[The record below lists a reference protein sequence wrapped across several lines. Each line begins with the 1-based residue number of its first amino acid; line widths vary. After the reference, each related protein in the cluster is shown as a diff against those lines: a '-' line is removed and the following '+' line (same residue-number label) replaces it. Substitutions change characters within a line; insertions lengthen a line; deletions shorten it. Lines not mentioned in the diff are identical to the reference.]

1 MTVLVW
7 QWGRHGAGPRFAA
20 ALAESLG
27 ALPDM
32 DVALSLSA
40 QAEIMH
46 GATPPA
52 CALPVATYDG
62 MRGFLARVAAA
73 PALIRPLAARL
84 RAMQLRGAVCAMP
97 APLDFVM
104 AAGLRRAGIGYA
116 VVVHDAEA
124 HDGEARPME
133 MALQRRLLR
142 GASTLI
148 ALSQHVADQL
158 QARGLAHGKPLL
170 LGSHPPF
177 VFGPSPPPP
186 PRAHGGALR
195 LLCFGR
201 LRPYKGLDLLVGAL
215 ELLGARD
222 DFVLRVVGEG
232 AESPALRALRR
243 MPNVT
248 VENRWVPESEIA
260 ELLAW
265 SDAVLLPYREASQ
278 SGVAAAAIAS
288 GRWLIATRVG
298 GLAEQ
303 LQDGALGVLCEP
315 SAHGIAEA
323 VQTLLARAPAPGP
336 SPADAHAAWRR
347 LAETVRPAIATTA
360 A

>member
-1 MTVLVW
+1 VTVLVW

-32 DVALSLSA
+32 EVALSLSA

-46 GATPPA
+46 GDAPPD
-52 CALPVATYDG
+52 CALPVPTYDG
-62 MRGFLARVAAA
+62 MSGFLARVATA
-73 PALIRPLAARL
+73 PVLIGPLATRL
-84 RAMQLRGAVCAMP
+84 RAMALRGAVCAMP
-97 APLDFVM
+97 APLDFLM
-104 AAGLRRAGIGYA
+104 AAGLRRAGVGYA
-116 VVVHDAEA
+116 VVVHDAAA
-124 HDGEARPME
+124 HDGEARRME

-142 GASTLI
+142 GASTLV

-158 QARGLAHGKPLL
+158 QACGLARGKTLL
-170 LGSHPPF
+170 LGCHPPF

-186 PRAHGGALR
+186 RAHGGPLR

-201 LRPYKGLDLLVGAL
+201 LRPYKGLDLLAGAL
-215 ELLGARD
+215 ELLGARG
-222 DFVLRVVGEG
+222 DFVLRVVGAG
-232 AESPALRALRR
+232 AESAALRTLRR

-248 VENRWVPESEIA
+248 VDNRWVPEAEVA

-278 SGVAAAAIAS
+278 SGVAAAAIAA

-303 LQDGALGVLCEP
+303 LEDGALGVLCEP
-315 SAHGIAEA
+315 SAQGIAEA
-323 VQTLLARAPAPGP
+323 VQTLLAHAPAPP
-336 SPADAHAAWRR
+336 RSPTDTRAAWQR
-347 LAETVRPAIATTA
+347 LAEMMRPAIAATS
-360 A
+360 